1 MESLYLLIPVAILLM
16 FVVVGVLFWALRQG
30 QFEDMEGPAHAIL
43 MDEET
48 GGEREISG
56 ESGKLDSDQNARLRQ
71 NVASHRQ

>member
-43 MDEET
+43 MDDET
-48 GGEREISG
+48 GGEPELGS
-56 ESGKLDSDQNARLRQ
+56 ESGKLDQDQNARVRQ
-71 NVASHRQ
+71 NVASNRQ

>member
-48 GGEREISG
+48 GGESAQSG
-56 ESGKLDSDQNARLRQ
+56 ESAKVDSDQNARVRQ
-71 NVASHRQ
+71 NVASDRH